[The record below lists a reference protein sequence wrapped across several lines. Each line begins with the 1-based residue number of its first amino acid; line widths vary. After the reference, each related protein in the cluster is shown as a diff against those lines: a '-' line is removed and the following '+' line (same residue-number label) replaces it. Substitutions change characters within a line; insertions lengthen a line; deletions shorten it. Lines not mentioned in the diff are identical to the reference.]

1 MKSIKDIILNIA
13 QYPKVINIY
22 NIRNTIIKYIFIING
37 LYCNFKLNFNV

>member
-22 NIRNTIIKYIFIING
+22 NIRNIIIKYIFNINY
-37 LYCNFKLNFNV
+37 LYFNLKLNFNF